1 MSEYQRTIVGIRGD
15 GNAVGDNN
23 QITVVKNEKHHH
35 HHGGGPNEDGTGSVW
50 TIAALVL
57 VAIVA
62 ACYYFSRNAEDIYL
76 ALEVAGWGEALAAL
90 IATGVYAR
98 RGSYGVAAKAAVVMF
113 CALGV
118 LTVSSV
124 ASDKYPADVVGL
136 AQRTE
141 SFKTFWCGLSV
152 YGRQLALLHTL
163 VAGIVLTPA
172 ALLLLA
178 PTLVTTFFGVVE
190 MEVTA
195 SFYKAVELVTSWV
208 LIAVAGILV
217 ALATYAH
224 SDAGWNIWA
233 EKVRNPPAWPFCPK

>member
-1 MSEYQRTIVGIRGD
+1 MSEYQKTIVGIRGD

-23 QITVVKNEKHHH
+23 QITVIKNEKHHH
-35 HHGGGPNEDGTGSVW
+35 HHGPNENDAGSVW
-50 TIAALVL
+50 AIVVLVL

-62 ACYYFSRNAEDIYL
+62 ACYYFSRNASDIYL
-76 ALEVAGWGEALAAL
+76 VLGVTGWGEALAAL
-90 IATGVYAR
+90 IATGAYAR
-98 RGSYGVAAKAAVVMF
+98 RGSYGVAAKTAVVML
-113 CALGV
+113 CALSV
-118 LTVSSV
+118 LMVSSV
-124 ASDKYPADVVGL
+124 ASHRYPAEIVEL

-178 PTLVTTFFGVVE
+178 PTLVTTFFGLVE

-195 SFYKAVELVTSWV
+195 SFYKTIELATSWV
-208 LIAVAGILV
+208 LITAAGLLV
-217 ALATYAH
+217 ALAAYAH
-224 SDAGWNIWA
+224 SDVGWNTWA